1 MAKGSRIDLEKKV
14 YSKTGYPRIIDTKF
28 SQLGVK
34 TVNETIVATPTVT
47 EFFDLYN
54 SLFYEIPAFGDS
66 NSHQYLIETSAE
78 YIDYNQSREEIE
90 ALQAEITQLRKDL
103 LTAQINLAN
112 AIASGSAAVSVD
124 DVEEIDN
131 LGIDEYNNLVSDLG
145 DVTSIAGDIATTS
158 GDTNVSAMTPGTSG
172 TPSSPKPVGKSMT
185 SY

>member
-103 LTAQINLAN
+103 LQAELDKVEALTGEKLNLDIDSIDEAQVSDSSQFTDLLNSLGNQPSSPTEENTTATSVVTN
-112 AIASGSAAVSVD
+112 APTVNPSAGAASG
-124 DVEEIDN
+124 
-131 LGIDEYNNLVSDLG
+131 
-145 DVTSIAGDIATTS
+145 
-158 GDTNVSAMTPGTSG
+158 GTSG
-172 TPSSPKPVGKSMT
+172 GGG
-185 SY
+185 Y

>member
-1 MAKGSRIDLEKKV
+1 MAKESRIDLEKKV

-34 TVNETIVATPTVT
+34 TINETIVATPTVT

-103 LTAQINLAN
+103 LQAELDKVEALTGERLNLDIDTIDEAQVSDSSQFTELLNSLGNQPTSPTEENTTATNVVTSAPTTNVN
-112 AIASGSAAVSVD
+112 AGTSAA
-124 DVEEIDN
+124 
-131 LGIDEYNNLVSDLG
+131 GGGGGGGY
-145 DVTSIAGDIATTS
+145 
-158 GDTNVSAMTPGTSG
+158 
-172 TPSSPKPVGKSMT
+172 
-185 SY
+185 